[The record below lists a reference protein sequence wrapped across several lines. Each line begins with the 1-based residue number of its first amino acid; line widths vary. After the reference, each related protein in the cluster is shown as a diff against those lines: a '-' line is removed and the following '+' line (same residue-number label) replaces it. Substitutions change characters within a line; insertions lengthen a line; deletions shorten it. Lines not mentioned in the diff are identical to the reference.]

1 MPEGEGARPER
12 VGVGGVLQSG
22 GAAVRALEAHAVHV
36 EGGEAR
42 RRVVGSGEVMPLAV
56 A

>member
-1 MPEGEGARPER
+1 MSEGEGARPEH
-12 VGVGGVLQSG
+12 VGVGGVLQPG
-22 GAAVRALEAHAVHV
+22 GAAVRALEAHAVYI

-42 RRVVGSGEVMPLAV
+42 RRVVGSGEVMPLPV